1 MFKHIFKTV
10 MEFQPLLA
18 EKWSKS
24 GFTSGGARLAKNILA
39 GRIDMI
45 DLIKFSSTYLAEFLD
60 ITGDLKLDL

>member
-1 MFKHIFKTV
+1 
-10 MEFQPLLA
+10 MEFQPLVA

-24 GFTSGGARLAKNILA
+24 GFTSGAARLAKKLLA

-45 DLIKFSSTYLAEFLD
+45 DLIKFSFMLLDLLA